1 MMGRWPTIAG
11 VAVLVLAWA
20 GPLPGMVAGSFAAH
34 MTLHMT
40 VVGIGVPLLAAGI
53 GAPVARRGWLHSQ
66 LALPIAVSIID
77 LVVVWGWHAPALH
90 HASRVLPWA
99 LAAEQASFVVVS
111 LLVWLV
117 ALASTAETR
126 RSAALAGAMALF
138 FTSMHMTLLG
148 ALIGLAPRPIYPDH
162 LHHAAG
168 GLPALVD
175 QQLGGVIML
184 AIGGVIYLAGGL
196 VLMARVLQR
205 QATA

>member
-1 MMGRWPTIAG
+1 MIDRWLTGAG
-11 VAVLVLAWA
+11 IAVLILAWG

-34 MTLHMT
+34 MALHMT
-40 VVGIGVPLLAAGI
+40 VVGIGIPLLAAGL
-53 GAPVARRGWLHSQ
+53 GPWVAGRGWLRSQ
-66 LALPIAVSIID
+66 VALPIAVSVID

-90 HASRVLPWA
+90 HASRSLPLA
-99 LAAEQASFVVVS
+99 LAAEQLSFALVS

-117 ALASTAETR
+117 ALASTRQTR

-148 ALIGLAPRPIYPDH
+148 ALIGLAPRPIYAGH
-162 LHHAAG
+162 LHAAMG
-168 GLPALVD
+168 ELPEIVD

-205 QATA
+205 QAAT

>member
-1 MMGRWPTIAG
+1 MIDRWLTGAG
-11 VAVLVLAWA
+11 IAVLLLAWA
-20 GPLPGMVAGSFAAH
+20 GPLPGLVAGSFAAH

-40 VVGIGVPLLAAGI
+40 VVGIGVPLLAAGV
-53 GAPVARRGWLHSQ
+53 GPWVGQQGWLRSQ
-66 LALPIAVSIID
+66 LALPIAVSIVD
-77 LVVVWGWHAPALH
+77 LVVVWGWHAPTLH
-90 HASRVLPWA
+90 HASRTTPLA
-99 LAAEQASFVVVS
+99 LAAEQASFALVS

-148 ALIGLAPRPIYPDH
+148 ALIGLAPRPIYGEH
-162 LHHAAG
+162 LHGGPG

-196 VLMARVLQR
+196 MLMARVLQR
-205 QATA
+205 QAAT

>member
-1 MMGRWPTIAG
+1 MIDRWLTFAG
-11 VAVLVLAWA
+11 IAVLLLAWA
-20 GPLPGMVAGSFAAH
+20 GPLPGMVPGSFAVH

-40 VVGIGVPLLAAGI
+40 VVGIGVPLFAAGI
-53 GAPVARRGWLHSQ
+53 GPLAARKGWLRSQ
-66 LALPIAVSIID
+66 VALPIAVSILD

-90 HASRVLPWA
+90 HASRTQPWA
-99 LAAEQASFVVVS
+99 LAAEQLSFALVS

-117 ALASTAETR
+117 ALSSTSETR

-148 ALIGLAPRPIYPDH
+148 ALVGLAPRPIYGEH
-162 LHHAAG
+162 LHNAVG
-168 GLPALVD
+168 GIPALAD

-196 VLMARVLQR
+196 MLMARVLQR
-205 QATA
+205 QATT

>member
-1 MMGRWPTIAG
+1 MIDRALTIAG
-11 VAVLVLAWA
+11 LAVLLLAWA

-34 MTLHMT
+34 MVLHMV

-53 GAPVARRGWLHSQ
+53 GPLVAQRNWLGSQ
-66 LALPIAVSIID
+66 LALPIAVSILD

-90 HASRVLPWA
+90 HASRSQPWA
-99 LAAEQASFVVVS
+99 LAIEQASFAIVS

-117 ALASTAETR
+117 ALSSTSQTR
-126 RSAALAGAMALF
+126 QSAALAGAMALF

-148 ALIGLAPRPIYPDH
+148 ALIGLAPRSIYEH
-162 LHHAAG
+162 LHHAV
-168 GLPALVD
+168 GLPALID

-184 AIGGVIYLAGGL
+184 GIGGVIYLAGGL

-205 QATA
+205 APS